1 MGLGESISKN
11 TMNRAKSIF
20 ISSASMVWTYFTY
33 IFVRDIVANGY
44 SLSGLGLFFVS
55 LLPLAFF
62 MVLLA
67 LRPVARTSRSLH
79 VFTTLIFVGLVLIS
93 ADIYQGN
100 GSILYMTVA
109 VISLNLWLLY
119 VYWYSILPASRKEIK
134 VGSSLP
140 KLTFTDNKGEPVSS
154 SDFAGKKV
162 LYMFY
167 RGNWCPLCVAQIRE
181 ISAQY
186 QELERLGVEVLL
198 ISPQPVSHSV
208 TLAKK
213 MKVNFHF
220 LTDVNNAM
228 ARQLKIDQDH
238 GIPLG
243 LEVLGYKSETVLPTV
258 IITDERGKIL
268 FLDQTD
274 NYRVRPEPE
283 TFFEVLDA

>member
-1 MGLGESISKN
+1 
-11 TMNRAKSIF
+11 MNRAKSIF

-33 IFVRDIVANGY
+33 IFVRDLVVNCY

-67 LRPVARTSRSLH
+67 LRPVARTSRSLN
-79 VFTTLIFVGLVLIS
+79 VFTTLIFIGLVLVS
-93 ADIYQGN
+93 AEFYQGN
-100 GSILYMTVA
+100 APLNYLLVA
-109 VISLNLWLLY
+109 ISSLVLWLLY
-119 VYWYSILPASRKEIK
+119 VYWYSILPARQSVIK
-134 VGSSLP
+134 VGNFLP
-140 KLTFTDNKGEPVSS
+140 ELTFIGNDNKEVSS
-154 SDFAGKKV
+154 TDFEGKSV

-167 RGNWCPLCVAQIRE
+167 RGNWCPLCMAQIRE

-186 QELERLGVEVLL
+186 QELERRGVAVLL

-208 TLAKK
+208 ALAKK
-213 MKVNFHF
+213 MKVNFQF
-220 LTDVNNAM
+220 LTDENNAM

-238 GIPLG
+238 GVPLG
-243 LEVLGYKSETVLPTV
+243 FEVLGYKSETVLPTV
-258 IITDERGKIL
+258 IITNEEGKIL

-283 TFFEVLDA
+283 TFLEVLDEQMKYSISN